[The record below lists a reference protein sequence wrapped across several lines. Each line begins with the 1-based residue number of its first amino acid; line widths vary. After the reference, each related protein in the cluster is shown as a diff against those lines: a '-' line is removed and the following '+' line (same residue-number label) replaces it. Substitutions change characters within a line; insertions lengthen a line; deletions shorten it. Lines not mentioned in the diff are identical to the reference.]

1 MAYTD
6 VWIMLEVD
14 TGVDDLIQGAMLSA
28 SQLMKLHG
36 VSSSYGVRCHVRQVY
51 SERQLTVEIRAAL
64 EMSCGLLVEDR
75 LMAGDE
81 ASSGQTRGKVS
92 MVHLCCCSDEAD
104 VFIIRLHSPNPH
116 PSSADPKTLCR
127 RDDLVE
133 FAEKYAAAEEE
144 TQVPNAHCPVPSPDA
159 RTRI

>member
-14 TGVDDLIQGAMLSA
+14 TGVDNLIQGPMLSA

-64 EMSCGLLVEDR
+64 EMSCGLLGEDM

-81 ASSGQTRGKVS
+81 ASSGQARGKIS
-92 MVHLCCCSDEAD
+92 MVQLCCCSAEAD
-104 VFIIRLHSPNPH
+104 VS
-116 PSSADPKTLCR
+116 
-127 RDDLVE
+127 
-133 FAEKYAAAEEE
+133 
-144 TQVPNAHCPVPSPDA
+144 
-159 RTRI
+159 